1 MLSSLYCYHC
11 HLLISRL
18 CISRVVLPSLVLDDN
33 LIYFDCDYLH
43 LPFRSRTPTMLL
55 AEALPLIKAHW
66 PIATFVLLVAHLLH
80 NKFYKGLNKYPGHPL
95 AAYTNWWR
103 FWDVSKER
111 TEYTHI
117 ALHKQHGDIV
127 RLGPNV
133 LSFADPKAIKTIYG
147 LNKGM
152 TKVRLHLIMTYL
164 PAYHTNTTIYSLPF
178 IQSNK
183 LLLRASVYSPS
194 SAHASRTT
202 TQNIAVVSTAP
213 LPCHRWLAM
222 SHS

>member
-1 MLSSLYCYHC
+1 
-11 HLLISRL
+11 
-18 CISRVVLPSLVLDDN
+18 
-33 LIYFDCDYLH
+33 
-43 LPFRSRTPTMLL
+43 MLL
-55 AEALPLIKAHW
+55 GEVLPLIKAYW
-66 PIATFVLLVAHLLH
+66 PIATSILLVAHLLH

-111 TEYTHI
+111 TEITHI

-152 TKVRLHLIMTYL
+152 TKVSHHLIIAYL
-164 PAYHTNTTIYSLPF
+164 SAYHTDMTLYSLPF

-183 LLLRASVYSPS
+183 LLQKASVYSPS
-194 SAHASRTT
+194 SAHASRTIT
-202 TQNIAVVSTAP
+202 RNIAVV
-213 LPCHRWLAM
+213 
-222 SHS
+222 